1 MGKRAKGEGAVYRRS
16 DGRWEAQL
24 RIGIGRRKSV
34 YGRTRREVLGKL
46 REERWK
52 LKRGLPVSSRKLTL
66 AAFLERWL
74 EVTRGRVR
82 ESTLESYELNA
93 RRVSA
98 ELGDLPLSSLNP
110 LLIQATYQHLLRRGL
125 SAYSVLQV
133 HRLLH
138 RALTHAFHLGL
149 VKRNP
154 VLLVYPPRPQR
165 RPQTA
170 LSAEQLLFLLDRTRG
185 DRLHPLWVLLSCAG
199 LRIGEALGLRWQ
211 DVDLVAGRISVN
223 QALHRRRGAGLVFV
237 EPKTTRSRRAVELTK
252 RAVEALAQH
261 HRCQALQRLLTPG
274 WRDSGLVFTNLKG
287 AAMQPHQANVELTR
301 ALRAAGLPLI
311 RVHDLRHTT
320 ATVMLEAGIHPKV
333 VQELLGHKTI
343 ATTLDTYSHVMPALH
358 GQAVRVLDRW
368 LTDAGTRTAGKASYS
383 YWLGGSVR

>member
-1 MGKRAKGEGAVYRRS
+1 MGKRSKGEGAVYLRG

-24 RIGIGRRKSV
+24 RIGVGRRKSV

-74 EVTRGRVR
+74 EVVRGRVR

-93 RRVSA
+93 RRASA
-98 ELGDLPLSSLNP
+98 ELGELPLSRLSP
-110 LLIQATYQHLLRRGL
+110 FLIQATYQHLLRRGL
-125 SAYSVLQV
+125 TAYSVLQV

-138 RALTHAFHLGL
+138 RALTHAYHLGL
-149 VKRNP
+149 VNRNP

-165 RPQTA
+165 RPTTA
-170 LSAEQLLFLLDRTRG
+170 LTSGQLLFLLDRTRG
-185 DRLHPLWVLLSCAG
+185 DRLYPLWVLLSCAG

-211 DVDLVAGRISVN
+211 DVDLVAARISVN
-223 QALHRRRGAGLVFV
+223 QALQRRRGAGLVFV
-237 EPKTTRSRRAVELTK
+237 EPKTARSRRAVELTK
-252 RAVEALAQH
+252 RAVDALADH
-261 HRCQALQRLLTPG
+261 HRRQALQRLLTPG

-287 AAMQPHQANVELTR
+287 GAMQPHQANVELTR
-301 ALRAAGLPLI
+301 ALRAAGLPFI

-333 VQELLGHKTI
+333 VQDLLGHKTI
-343 ATTLDTYSHVMPALH
+343 ATTLDTYSHVMPSLH
-358 GQAVRVLDRW
+358 GHAVCVLDIW
-368 LTDAGTRTAGKASYS
+368 LANSEPLTTQRPRTSS
-383 YWLGGSVR
+383 STW